1 LNKKPQAKT
10 SLVSRIKL
18 PGWLN
23 EFFVKIKNLAKNIT
37 LPGMQG
43 VPIYNVA
50 VFYINGITNGAID
63 IRASA
68 ISFNFFIALF
78 PSIIFLF
85 TLIPFIPIPDFQYE
99 FLDLFKKILPS
110 NTFQVIENTIIDITT
125 IKRGSLLSFGFLA
138 ALIFS
143 TNGISA
149 MIASFNASANSFE
162 NRKWLSMRIVAIGL
176 VFVMF
181 ILITIATGL
190 IIFGK
195 HILKWLLDNSI
206 IHSSFSQFLFVS
218 TQWIIILAFI
228 LFCISFLYHYAPSKK
243 AKYNFFSPGSI
254 MATLLIIASSLVFS
268 FYLSHFGT
276 YNKLY
281 GSIGTL
287 IAVLIW
293 IEINS
298 FVLLMGFELN
308 VSIQHA
314 KQGLKREL
322 ELSENTKEYNRYYPK
337 KDDLK

>member
-1 LNKKPQAKT
+1 MNKLKQAKANLT
-10 SLVSRIKL
+10 SKIKL
-18 PGWLN
+18 PRLLN
-23 EFFVKIKNLAKNIT
+23 ALFIRIIDIAKSIT

-85 TLIPFIPIPDFQYE
+85 TLIPYIPIENFQFE
-99 FLDLFKKILPS
+99 FLNLFRQMLPS
-110 NTFQVIENTIIDITT
+110 DTFQVIENTIIDITT

-149 MIASFNASANSFE
+149 MIAAFNASANSFE

-176 VFVMF
+176 VFIMF
-181 ILITIATGL
+181 ILITIATGF

-195 HILKWLLDNSI
+195 HILAWLLEKSI
-206 IHSSFSQFLFVS
+206 IRSGFSQFLFVS
-218 TQWIIILAFI
+218 IQWIIILAFI

-243 AKYNFFSPGSI
+243 AKYSFFSPGSI
-254 MATLLIIASSLVFS
+254 MASLLTIGSSLLFS
-268 FYLSHFGT
+268 YYLSHFGT

-337 KDDLK
+337 KDDLL